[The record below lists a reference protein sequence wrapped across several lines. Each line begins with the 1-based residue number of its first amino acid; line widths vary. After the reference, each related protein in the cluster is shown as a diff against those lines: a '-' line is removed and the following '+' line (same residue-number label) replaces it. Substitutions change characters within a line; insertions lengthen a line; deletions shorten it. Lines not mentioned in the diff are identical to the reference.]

1 MKYLGMV
8 LSVAVSGAMV
18 SESSQAALA
27 EHGFDGELSV
37 LAGYSSQES
46 NFNTDNAVKNG
57 ELNSRGESDSSIV
70 VFPLGQLR
78 YTFGQG
84 AKSQLFLGTAREDVI
99 TGLVAL
105 EAGYKREVGPNSS
118 IALSYLPTVVNDET
132 WEDPF
137 VLNAARKETDAS
149 GNAVRLQYDNIL
161 GSQLN
166 LDLAWFE
173 QEVDKERSGAALAAD
188 DMDAL
193 RRDGDGWYSRLSYRL
208 PVGQGAILA
217 PALRYQVFDADG
229 DAMSYT
235 RWQADATYVRFIGRH
250 RYSLSAEYSNY
261 DFDASHPVFN
271 RTREDDQ
278 WGLTMGYEYADIF
291 GWQDWAFTGIISFS
305 ERDSNINF
313 YDETERF
320 IVSAGV
326 TYHF

>member
-1 MKYLGMV
+1 MKYLGVV
-8 LSVAVSGAMV
+8 LGVAMSGAMV
-18 SESSQAALA
+18 SQGAQAALA
-27 EHGFDGELSV
+27 EPGFDGELSV

-78 YTFGQG
+78 YTFGRE
-84 AKSQLFLGTAREDVI
+84 ANNQLFLGTAREDVV

-105 EAGYKREVGPNSS
+105 ELGYKREVGQDSS
-118 IALSYLPTVVNDET
+118 VALSVLPTVVNDET

-137 VLNAARKETDAS
+137 VLGESRKETDAS
-149 GNAVRLQYDNIL
+149 GNAIRLQYDNIL
-161 GSQLN
+161 GSMLN
-166 LDLAWFE
+166 LDMAWFDRE
-173 QEVDKERSGAALAAD
+173 IDEERSGEALAPD
-188 DMDAL
+188 DMQAL

-208 PVGQGAILA
+208 PIARGAILA
-217 PALRYQVFDADG
+217 PALRYQSFDADG
-229 DAMSYT
+229 DAMSYS
-235 RWQADATYVRFIGRH
+235 RWGLDATYVRFIGRH

-278 WGLTMGYEYADIF
+278 WGLTMGYEYANIF